1 MTRIDIEQPIHEQ
14 IDTYREAALSD
25 VPPDVRDYYRGEQ
38 PIVAD
43 ADQRAALGDRA
54 NRPLIENLVARCV
67 DAIAARLVFE
77 RFVADDDMV
86 QEALD
91 SFATMN
97 HMGRK
102 VIANTVRALVDGNTA
117 NSLAWDSVA
126 GRVVVYH
133 EPWWDGEEGMYVES
147 SESGNEEW
155 AVKEWTDR
163 DKRKRRTVYLP
174 DQIQRFVQDG
184 QAWVPL
190 GDDETHIQ
198 PWVKNAAGDQ
208 LGVPVIHF
216 ANAGAADSVYGE
228 SKVAPLLGLQDALN
242 GALFDIVAA
251 QAMTAF
257 GIYTATGV
265 NSESPLHVGPGRL
278 WRVEREDAHF
288 GVLNGASMGAL
299 EDGYRIIKASFASQ
313 FPIADHVF
321 TGQWPSGAA
330 FVRAEAP
337 MTGYVTMLGEEWA
350 PGYVRLAHRAT
361 EMMNAYSAA
370 GLDEDALI
378 RVAYEPA
385 EQLDDG
391 TLAEID
397 RERVETY
404 RELANLPREL
414 MVKSKVVTAE
424 EADTIVQQRAEMGV
438 LIADVGF

>member
-1 MTRIDIEQPIHEQ
+1 MTMIDTDQPIHEQ
-14 IDTYREAALSD
+14 IDAYRKATDAN
-25 VPPDVRDYYRGEQ
+25 VPPDVRAYYAGDQ

-54 NRPLIENLVARCV
+54 TRPLIENLIARCV
-67 DAIAARLVFE
+67 DAIAARLVFQ
-77 RFVADDDMV
+77 RFVSESEGV
-86 QEALD
+86 QDALD
-91 SFATMN
+91 AFATMN

-102 VIANTVRALVDGNTA
+102 VIANTVRTLVDGNTA

-126 GRVVVYH
+126 NRPVVYH
-133 EPWWDGEEGMYVES
+133 EPWWDGKEGMYVES
-147 SESGNEEW
+147 SENGNEEW

-163 DKRKRRTVYLP
+163 DKHERRTVYLP
-174 DQIQRFVQDG
+174 HEIQRYVKNG
-184 QAWVPL
+184 GAWVPF

-198 PWVKNAAGDQ
+198 PWVKTNGDP

-216 ANAGAADSVYGE
+216 ANAGTTDSVYGD

-265 NSESPLHVGPGRL
+265 TSTSPLHVGPGRL
-278 WRVEREDAHF
+278 WRVEDKDASF
-288 GVLNGASMGAL
+288 GILNGASMDAL
-299 EDGYRIIKASFASQ
+299 EDGYRIIKASIASQ

-337 MTGYVTMLGEEWA
+337 MTGYVTMLGDEWA
-350 PGYVRLAHRAT
+350 PAYVRLAHRAT
-361 EMMNAYSAA
+361 EMMNVYGAA
-370 GLDEDALI
+370 ALDEDALI
-378 RVAYEPA
+378 RVLYEPA

-391 TLAEID
+391 TIAEID

-404 RELANLPREL
+404 AKLATLPREL
-414 MVKSKVVTAE
+414 MVKSKVVDGE
-424 EADTIVQQRAEMGV
+424 EADTIVRERAEMDV
-438 LIADVGF
+438 LIADIGF

>member
-1 MTRIDIEQPIHEQ
+1 MTMLDTDQPIHEQ
-14 IDTYREAALSD
+14 IDTYRDAALSD
-25 VPPDVRDYYRGEQ
+25 VPPDVRDYYRGDQ
-38 PIVAD
+38 PIIAD

-54 NRPLIENLVARCV
+54 NRPLIENMVSRCV

-77 RFVADDDMV
+77 RFVAADDTV

-97 HMGRK
+97 HFGRK

-117 NSLAWDSVA
+117 NSLAWDKAS
-126 GRVVVYH
+126 GRVIVYH
-133 EPWWDGEEGMYVES
+133 EPWWDGDEGMYVES
-147 SESGNEEW
+147 SENGNEEW

-184 QAWVPL
+184 QAWLPF

-198 PWVKNAAGDQ
+198 PWVKTNGQA

-216 ANAGAADSVYGE
+216 ANAGATDSVYGD

-242 GALFDIVAA
+242 GALFDIIAA

-257 GIYTATGV
+257 GVYTATGV
-265 NSESPLHVGPGRL
+265 TSNSPLHVGPGRL
-278 WRVEREDAHF
+278 WRVEEPDAKF
-288 GVLNGASMGAL
+288 GILNGASMEAL
-299 EDGYRIIKASFASQ
+299 EDGYRIIKTSFASQ

-361 EMMNAYSAA
+361 EMMNAYGAA

-391 TLAEID
+391 TIAEID

-404 RELANLPREL
+404 RELATLPREL
-414 MVKSKVVTAE
+414 MVKSKVVTSD
-424 EADTIVQQRAEMGV
+424 EADTIVRERSEMDV
-438 LIADVGF
+438 LIADAGF